1 MLIISVMLVSVSR
14 TGSDHIREKDGVW
27 AALAW
32 LQVLSVK
39 NQSVE
44 QLLIDHWKTY
54 GRNFFTRYEHVLELL
69 NGVMQPS
76 KTIQFSELH
85 NSMNLF
91 FGSFGSL
98 IGIQEN

>member
-1 MLIISVMLVSVSR
+1 LLVSVSR

-32 LQVLSVK
+32 LQILSVK

-54 GRNFFTRYEHVLELL
+54 GRNFFTRHEHVLELL
-69 NGVMQPS
+69 NGLMPHTKSTQY
-76 KTIQFSELH
+76 SELK
-85 NSMNLF
+85 NFMNAL
-91 FGSFGSL
+91 
-98 IGIQEN
+98 N